1 MRRVD
6 AKTEMDAKAVLGR
19 ADEQERNFGVPREA
33 TIEELRENILR
44 RILGEP
50 N

>member
-1 MRRVD
+1 MQ
-6 AKTEMDAKAVLGR
+6 KQKWTAKAVLGR
-19 ADEQERNFGVPREA
+19 ADEQGRNFGVPREA

-44 RILGEP
+44 KILGEP